1 MKERKKIVWMYFM
14 RLDAS
19 RDINITPACLP
30 LSLLNFL
37 RKEEEKIRKPKK
49 EILSA
54 FTRIAYGNYRPIT
67 CTDTYEK
74 KKPSKLL
81 THESA
86 PLSII

>member
-1 MKERKKIVWMYFM
+1 M

-37 RKEEEKIRKPKK
+37 RKEKEKIRKPKK

-67 CTDTYEK
+67 CTDIYEK
-74 KKPSKLL
+74 KKPRNCLL
-81 THESA
+81 MKV
-86 PLSII
+86 PLSLLFEYKALSYKKRT